1 MKFNLCPH
9 CGRPCLS
16 FWSKVSLGPA
26 KKAACVACGQP
37 VGVNWPVALLHLLLS
52 GVLAITGGLLA
63 VSLAGPLPPS
73 VFALCLLLGMVIGG
87 GLELWLYYRFVPL
100 AARAA

>member
-9 CGRPCLS
+9 CGQPCLS

-26 KKAACVACGQP
+26 KKVACAACGQP
-37 VGVNWPVALLHLLLS
+37 VSVNWPVALLHLLLS
-52 GVLAITGGLLA
+52 GVLAVAGGLLA
-63 VSLAGPLPPS
+63 VSLAGPLPPG
-73 VFALCLLLGMVIGG
+73 VFTLCFLLGLVAGG
-87 GLELWLYYRFVPL
+87 GIELWLYYRFVPL